1 MAVFMTMGIIL
12 LVVTLLLFGF
22 IFFWYK
28 LGIAVSPKD
37 EDSPVQ
43 KRDDC
48 YLHTG
53 KEANLLCAD
62 CGNSMCEECNS
73 EITEVWKTS
82 TESGNTRTTTTHT
95 RTATVCTLCDLAA
108 KEFMM
113 AKAKRAMMI
122 GGIAILISGLV
133 GVALWIATGTIGYV
147 ALIIIGGLVM
157 LFVQKRKNVYKG
169 RSRTGGKDLASLN
182 QIIAGAN
189 LPEKELEIAKN
200 LQEIGFFMDRFNN
213 FPSGRAIM
221 FFGAIWGAMNVL
233 FWALDAFLLDGEM
246 FETAWIAIM
255 FMAIMAIP
263 AAIIVPAYLGYMPKA
278 VAMRLK
284 INKVRKH
291 LGMNEIEY
299 KAAMFS
305 KDGKEDVAPEAKKE
319 TDDEPTE
326 ETEALLDDLIEEEYG
341 EEAAKEMKEALAD
354 DDEEESD
361 DEKGIAAEAD
371 EDPEICIY
379 CGSMEKIHKGHLIAP
394 SKGGAKTVS
403 ACEKCNTS
411 KGKKAL
417 MDWLRWVKENR
428 EERWELIV
436 EHNKGKRTRV
446 ARKINKVRDEVPGDE
461 CIYCG
466 STENVQEGH
475 IIAPSKGGQKPVS
488 ACEKCNTS
496 KGKKALMDW
505 LRWVKENR
513 EEQWEQM
520 VKANEGKRSEVAQK
534 IHKIRDE

>member
-1 MAVFMTMGIIL
+1 MAVFTTMGIIL
-12 LVVTLLLFGF
+12 IAVSILFFGF
-22 IFFWYK
+22 IFFFYK
-28 LGIAVSPKD
+28 LGRGRSPKD
-37 EDSPVQ
+37 KDNPINKGDS
-43 KRDDC
+43 C
-48 YLHTG
+48 YLHPTRR
-53 KEANLLCAD
+53 ANLLCAD
-62 CGNSMCEECNS
+62 CGNSMCDECNS

-108 KEFMM
+108 KEFMK

-147 ALIIIGGLVM
+147 GLVIIGILVM
-157 LFVQKRKNVYKG
+157 VIVQKRKNVYKG
-169 RSRTGGKDLASLN
+169 RSRSGGKDLESLN
-182 QIIAGAN
+182 QIIKGAK

-200 LQEIGFFMDRFNN
+200 LQEIGFFMERFNN
-213 FPSGRAIM
+213 FPSGRGIM
-221 FFGAIWGAMNVL
+221 FFGAVWGIFNIL
-233 FWALDAFLLDGEM
+233 FWALDAFMLEGEM
-246 FETAWIAIM
+246 FEEAWIAIM

-305 KDGKEDVAPEAKKE
+305 KDGKEDAIPKAEKE
-319 TDDEPTE
+319 DGDEPSE

-354 DDEEESD
+354 DDEGESD
-361 DEKGIAAEAD
+361 DDEEIAAEAD
-371 EDPEICIY
+371 EDPDICIY

-428 EERWELIV
+428 EERWGKIV

-446 ARKINKVRDEVPGDE
+446 ARKINKVRDEGQGDE

-513 EEQWEQM
+513 KEQWGEM

>member
-1 MAVFMTMGIIL
+1 MAIFTTMGIIL
-12 LVVTLLLFGF
+12 LVVTILLFGF

-53 KEANLLCAD
+53 RAANLLCAD

-82 TESGNTRTTTTHT
+82 QKSGNTTTTTTHT

-108 KEFMM
+108 KEFMT

-147 ALIIIGGLVM
+147 ALIIIGALVM

-182 QIIAGAN
+182 QIIAGAK
-189 LPEKELEIAKN
+189 LPEKELEIAKS
-200 LQEIGFFMDRFNN
+200 LQEIGFFMERFNN
-213 FPSGRAIM
+213 FPSGRGIM

-233 FWALDAFLLDGEM
+233 FWALDAFMLDGEM
-246 FETAWIAIM
+246 FGEAWIAIM
-255 FMAIMAIP
+255 FMAIMAFP
-263 AAIIVPAYLGYMPKA
+263 AAIIVPAYFGYMPKA

-291 LGMNEIEY
+291 LGMNEVEY
-299 KAAMFS
+299 KAAMFA
-305 KDGKEDVAPEAKKE
+305 KDGKEDVAPKAEM
-319 TDDEPTE
+319 PTE
-326 ETEALLDDLIEEEYG
+326 EPEADEEKG
-341 EEAAKEMKEALAD
+341 EESVEEPAEEMKED
-354 DDEEESD
+354 TTEEEGGEEEDEE
-361 DEKGIAAEAD
+361 GIAAEAD

-417 MDWLRWVKENR
+417 MDWLRWVKKNR

-446 ARKINKVRDEVPGDE
+446 ARKINKVRNEGPGEE

-466 STENVQEGH
+466 STENVQEAH

-488 ACEKCNTS
+488 ACDRCNKS
-496 KGKKALMDW
+496 KGKKALMEW

-513 EEQWEQM
+513 EEHWNEM